1 MDGTT
6 RTGTMHASYLG
17 HSDSAIWFGSGKSFL
32 FLDIEQNIWTNL
44 RDGVDAQR

>member
-1 MDGTT
+1 MQLPKSQ
-6 RTGTMHASYLG
+6 RLSNA
-17 HSDSAIWFGSGKSFL
+17 WFGSGKSLL